1 MSKPRYNGASP
12 CRGVTYQWFSFISF
26 VNVWGEWPSQKALIV
41 KALERKSKEEKKC
54 CAVKR
59 VSVKKDIGGRYNKE
73 ADSSSELQIERNESL
88 IHFCWFWKQPFTTQ
102 QRSEWCLISPETEWL
117 FRG

>member
-1 MSKPRYNGASP
+1 M
-12 CRGVTYQWFSFISF
+12 
-26 VNVWGEWPSQKALIV
+26 
-41 KALERKSKEEKKC
+41 
-54 CAVKR
+54 KR

-102 QRSEWCLISPETEWL
+102 QSGVRFLQRQSGCLGADLTTAGGQNSVLRSLFYQLIL
-117 FRG
+117 